1 MSAISTERPV
11 TRSRLWSG
19 RPMRRRW
26 PLTIVGVLIIMV
38 MLFPLYYTLVASLQ
52 PSSTFLANT
61 PGLIPT
67 HPVFS
72 NFSVAASTIG
82 PTSWTA
88 LSWQLAWSCSRW
100 LYPSRPLMGWPGSAT
115 KC

>member
-1 MSAISTERPV
+1 MSAISIERPV

-19 RPMRRRW
+19 RPMKRRW
-26 PLTIVGVLIIMV
+26 ILTIVGVLIIMV
-38 MLFPLYYTLVASLQ
+38 MLFPLYYTLVASLH

-72 NFSVAASTIG
+72 NSPWRHPRSG
-82 PTSWTA
+82 PISWTA
-88 LSWQLAWSCSRW
+88 
-100 LYPSRPLMGWPGSAT
+100 
-115 KC
+115 